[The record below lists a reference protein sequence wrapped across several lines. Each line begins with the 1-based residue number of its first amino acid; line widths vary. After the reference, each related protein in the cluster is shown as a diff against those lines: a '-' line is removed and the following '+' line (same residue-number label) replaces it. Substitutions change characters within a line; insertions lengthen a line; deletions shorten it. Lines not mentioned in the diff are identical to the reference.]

1 MYVDFVDQQLVIR
14 SQQGDMTAFAE
25 LINLYKQKIFTY
37 AYRMVGNTQ
46 DAEDIAQETFLRV
59 YRHLANYD
67 PQRRFST
74 WVYAIANN
82 LCIDQLRRR
91 RPTVSLDQPLNDEG
105 DLFLEPTA
113 TDGDPEHE
121 VEQMELHQM
130 VETAIASLP
139 ESYRSVI
146 VLRHLQN
153 LSYEEISRVLDLPL
167 NTVKTRIFRAREALC
182 KRLKDL

>member
-1 MYVDFVDQQLVIR
+1 MYVDFDDQQLVIR
-14 SQQGDMTAFAE
+14 SQQGDMAAFTE
-25 LINLYKQKIFTY
+25 LVNLYKQRIFAY
-37 AYRMVGNTQ
+37 SYRMVGNTQ
-46 DAEDIAQETFLRV
+46 DAEDVAQETFLRV
-59 YRHLANYD
+59 YRHLASYD

-91 RPTVSLDQPLNDEG
+91 HPTISLDQPLNDEG
-105 DLFLEPTA
+105 DLFFEPAA
-113 TDGDPEHE
+113 TDGNPEYE

-130 VETAIASLP
+130 VELAIASLP

-182 KRLKDL
+182 KRLRDL